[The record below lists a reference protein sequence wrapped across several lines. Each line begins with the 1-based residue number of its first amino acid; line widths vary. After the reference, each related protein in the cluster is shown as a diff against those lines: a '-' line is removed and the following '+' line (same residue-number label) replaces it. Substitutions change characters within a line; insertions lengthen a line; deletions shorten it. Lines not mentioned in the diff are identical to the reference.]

1 MPTSDPVEFDVRARD
16 PVSFEMGP
24 SAPAEWGASEY
35 IPYVASE
42 APDYEGPYEA
52 TPSWSDQT
60 FATSYRLMRD
70 NFEVESIVQL
80 EAPNDAGGL
89 TLTI

>member
-1 MPTSDPVEFDVRARD
+1 MTTSDPIEFDVRSRD
-16 PVSFEMGP
+16 PVDLQVAGSP
-24 SAPAEWGASEY
+24 PIEWGESAY
-35 IPYVASE
+35 IPIIASE

-52 TPSWSDQT
+52 TPSWDDQT
-60 FATSYRLMRD
+60 FATADRLMRND
-70 NFEVESIVQL
+70 FEVEPIVQL